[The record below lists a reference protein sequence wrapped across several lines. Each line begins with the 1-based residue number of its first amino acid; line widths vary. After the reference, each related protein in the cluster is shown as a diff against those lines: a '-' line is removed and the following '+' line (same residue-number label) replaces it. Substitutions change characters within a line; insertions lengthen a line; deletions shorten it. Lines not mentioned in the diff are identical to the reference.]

1 MGQFRQLL
9 VLLTEVDPHSA
20 ALRSGLALAHVSG
33 ASVHVLG
40 LFAPSE
46 QHLLR
51 EERLSEQHL
60 LREER
65 LSEADIKRQ
74 YDHYCA
80 QLRALV
86 ERHRGSGLTL
96 TVDSLAADDIR
107 SEAIYYISE
116 LQPDLVIKDSESSS
130 ALARLFG
137 TPLDSALMRGF
148 KGLTLFVPK
157 AAVSLPRRVLVA
169 VDTSF
174 SETPAV
180 QDSFNRGL
188 IRVAKAL
195 ALQCDAALHLLS
207 AYNLPGVFA
216 ADMNVTQAWIEEMR
230 EALQEPFNALTE
242 AEGVAQDRRHFLEG
256 GPVQVIREQ
265 VAALEIDAVVMG
277 VVQPKGLDKL
287 LGDTTERIVG
297 HPPCSVLA
305 VHPDVFENQAPW
317 PCN

>member
-9 VLLTEVDPHSA
+9 VLLTQVDPHSA
-20 ALRSGLALAHVSG
+20 ALRRGLALAHVSG

-40 LFAPSE
+40 LFEPNE
-46 QHLLR
+46 EHLLR
-51 EERLSEQHL
+51 EERLN
-60 LREER
+60 
-65 LSEADIKRQ
+65 EADIKRQ
-74 YDHYCA
+74 YDHYCV
-80 QLRALV
+80 QLRSLV
-86 ERHRGSGLTL
+86 ERHRGSGVTL
-96 TVDSLAADDIR
+96 TIDSLAADDIR
-107 SEAIYYISE
+107 SEAIDYISE
-116 LQPDLVIKDSESSS
+116 LQPDLVIKDSESAS
-130 ALARLFG
+130 ALARLFD

-148 KGLTLFVPK
+148 KGLTLLVPK

-169 VDTSF
+169 VDTCF
-174 SETPAV
+174 SETPEV
-180 QDSFNRGL
+180 QERFNRGL
-188 IRVAKAL
+188 IRVGQAL

-207 AYNLPGVFA
+207 AYNLAGVFA

-230 EALQEPFNALTE
+230 EALQEPFNALAE

-265 VAALEIDAVVMG
+265 VAALDIDAVVMG

-305 VHPDVFENQAPW
+305 VHPHVFENQEPW
-317 PCN
+317 PCI

>member
-40 LFAPSE
+40 LFEPSE
-46 QHLLR
+46 EHLLR
-51 EERLSEQHL
+51 EERLN
-60 LREER
+60 
-65 LSEADIKRQ
+65 EADIKRQ
-74 YDHYCA
+74 YDHYCV
-80 QLRALV
+80 QLRALA
-86 ERHRGSGLTL
+86 ERHRGSGVTL

-107 SEAIYYISE
+107 SEAIPYISE
-116 LQPDLVIKDSESSS
+116 LQPDLVIKDSESAS

-169 VDTSF
+169 VDTCF
-174 SETPAV
+174 SETPEV
-180 QDSFNRGL
+180 QERFNRGL
-188 IRVAKAL
+188 IRVAQAL
-195 ALQCDAALHLLS
+195 ALQCDAELHLLS
-207 AYNLPGVFA
+207 AYNLAGVFA
-216 ADMNVTQAWIEEMR
+216 ADMNVTEAWIDELR
-230 EALQEPFNALTE
+230 AALQEPFNALAE
-242 AEGVAQDRRHFLEG
+242 AEGVAPDRRHFVEG
-256 GPVQVIREQ
+256 GSVQVIREQ
-265 VAALEIDAVVMG
+265 VVALEVDAVVMG

-287 LGDTTERIVG
+287 LGDTTERMVG

-305 VHPDVFENQAPW
+305 VHPHVFETQEPW